1 MGILPLVKLLKRH
14 RGSIPAREARRGRI
28 TGCLDKPLVELHTR
42 THEPAMVLASDG
54 WWLLEFKDGL
64 ERSNYLGNLGTVES
78 VRASCRNRGLKVI
91 QLVGHNGRPFPHP

>member
-1 MGILPLVKLLKRH
+1 MVLSRRAKRAGVEL
-14 RGSIPAREARRGRI
+14 RVAWN
-28 TGCLDKPLVELHTR
+28 KPLVELHTR